1 MSAFGRQVAIL
12 VSRSAWP
19 AVRLAALVG
28 VLAFAPP
35 SLAQSRVPGELA
47 LEALVKATLLTFN
60 DASVTGNFT
69 VFHAKL
75 AKPFRQQF
83 TPERLQETF
92 KSFVDQQ
99 IDFDVIAAYKPVYDP
114 AASVDS
120 DGRLVVKGHFPTE
133 PTRVLFDL
141 AFIPSDG
148 EWKLISIHVKT
159 ERAPKP

>member
-1 MSAFGRQVAIL
+1 MLKGACL
-12 VSRSAWP
+12 
-19 AVRLAALVG
+19 AVLVG
-28 VLAFAPP
+28 VLALALPA
-35 SLAQSRVPGELA
+35 LAQTRVPNERA
-47 LEALVKATLLTFN
+47 LEALVKATLLSFN

-75 AKPFRQQF
+75 SKPFRQQY
-83 TPERLQETF
+83 TPERLRETF

-114 AASVDS
+114 AASVDG

-133 PTRVLFDL
+133 PNRVVFDL

-159 ERAPKP
+159 ERAPQP

>member
-1 MSAFGRQVAIL
+1 MF
-12 VSRSAWP
+12 VSRSVCLWAC
-19 AVRLAALVG
+19 LAALVG
-28 VLAFAPP
+28 VPAFAPP
-35 SLAQSRVPGELA
+35 SLAQSRVPGERA

-60 DASVTGNFT
+60 DANVTGNFT

-114 AASVDS
+114 AASVDG
-120 DGRLVVKGHFPTE
+120 DGRLIVKGHFPTE

-141 AFIPSDG
+141 AVIPSDG

-159 ERAPKP
+159 ERAPQP